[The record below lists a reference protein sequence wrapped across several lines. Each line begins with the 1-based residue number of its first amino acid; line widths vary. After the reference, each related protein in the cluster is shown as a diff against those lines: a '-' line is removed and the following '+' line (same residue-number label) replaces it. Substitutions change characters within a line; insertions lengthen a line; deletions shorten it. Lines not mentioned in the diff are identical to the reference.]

1 MTAYKDSFKLKP
13 SHYIRISGVNGPSPF
28 VVISDKVFSGSFYLR
43 LPSVVTHVSIFS
55 GFFSVVYSNKCLSYN
70 LFKKRLIVFLN
81 TSTPRKK
88 KLLLR
93 GVGFKASVFVTPD
106 LRCLNF
112 KLGYSHSISI
122 PIPKV
127 ITAVAVKKNTLFFQS
142 MDSSVL
148 GNFIELIKRLRV
160 PDCYKGKGFSTKYS
174 QKIIKPVKKK

>member
-1 MTAYKDSFKLKP
+1 MTPYKDSFKLKS
-13 SHYIRISGVNGPSPF
+13 SHYIRISGGSGLSSF
-28 VVISDKVFSGSFYLR
+28 VVISDKVCLGSFYLR
-43 LPSVVTHVSIFS
+43 LPRVITHVSISS

-70 LFKKRLIVFLN
+70 LFRKKLVIFLN
-81 TSTPRKK
+81 TNTPKKK

-93 GVGFKASVFVTPD
+93 GVGFKALVCVTSD

-127 ITAVAVKKNTLFFQS
+127 ITTVVVKKNTLFFQS